1 MPIKKR
7 PWSTKATGRD
17 YKKEYKEYQKW
28 RIEYRT
34 ELNKINRDMWTYW
47 NWDWKDVSH
56 TKGWK
61 FVLENESINRK
72 RNWMKKWTS
81 PKTKR
86 TWTKK

>member
-34 ELNKINRDMWTYW
+34 ELNKVNREKWTYW
-47 NWDWKDVSH
+47 NGDKKDVSH
-56 TKGWK
+56 TKSWYT
-61 FVLENESINRK
+61 LEAQSKNRA
-72 RNWMKKWTS
+72 RNGQRKWYSKSAPRVGTR
-81 PKTKR
+81 K
-86 TWTKK
+86 